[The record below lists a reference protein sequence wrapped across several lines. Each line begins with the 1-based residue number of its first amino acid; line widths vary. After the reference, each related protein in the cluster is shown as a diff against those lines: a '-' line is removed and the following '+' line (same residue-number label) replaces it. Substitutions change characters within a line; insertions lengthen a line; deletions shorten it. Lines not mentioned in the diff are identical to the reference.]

1 MAPDYSLP
9 FEVYVDASDVG
20 VAAVLVQWRHDK
32 EGTLIPMAILH
43 KSRRWADREAKWEVA
58 CREMYA
64 LRYGLFEFREY
75 LQGCPNVS
83 VFSDHLNLVNGLWKH
98 SNPKIV
104 RWRMFLE
111 SMRPFTLRHIR
122 GTDQMQMAADALS
135 RLHIRNLHLSKNE
148 EEKDPAVIRMMERG
162 EGEDDEL
169 MFNDATFAHSIQT
182 QTEFLQTLYNSTSIK
197 ATRAPT
203 VQEQT
208 LADTYGVGFDIMERM
223 GWSEASHA
231 APVQL
236 KPQAD
241 RAGLGYKSARPEF
254 PQHCSNPASNHV
266 NLLSRAPPALSI
278 PTRILSCVHVADW
291 KDDEER
297 NTTFEECSPTFSA
310 ASLQHLSANVFTRSK
325 TRPAAPADKSAK
337 KAKIAPGSQP
347 PNLSPAASDP
357 LLPSAFVSDLLGAT
371 NSVSEPLPAVAIS
384 ALRDLLDLPI
394 PSAIAPSQT
403 AASSQTIPQDFRDA
417 AYTAA
422 GGFPL
427 ADLLRRA
434 HDDTHPSFLTTWR
447 RVIRALGPQPNLES
461 SKVKSEVRRW
471 CDACLCCQKLQ
482 PARKKLFAD
491 IGSIRQR
498 PFTSYAF
505 DVVTLSQ
512 PDVNGIRY
520 ILCCVDSFSRA
531 VELYGLKQANAPSV
545 LECLVDVLSRWGRSS
560 ELRCDNAKAFTSA
573 MVAALLKRT
582 KVKLHLTAPYSHQ
595 SNGQIENCNRRV
607 MDVLRAMIL
616 DDRLGPNTQARWS
629 LLLPEV
635 RRVLMTRTITQH
647 GLTPNDLAYMHC
659 PETESS
665 IFEEEAWLPPLNP
678 EAEQADPEW
687 LIKLSQ
693 QHEALIDI
701 CDERQNELLEK
712 LADKNEAA
720 RGQHQQPTI
729 QVHDFVLLKLTDRP
743 QQKAQPRWAGP
754 YLVIAFPDNDP
765 TRPKVTLQHLATKV
779 VGDFHMNMLKFCDM
793 SLMKQV
799 EDAIP
804 YAAKDNFEY
813 EIEAVM
819 SHQPLGPR
827 RTSTGLRNKS
837 EYEFKCLWKDL
848 PLGEDNP
855 SWEPWSNDSMRQCEA
870 YLDYTKQQHI
880 VDQLGAKF

>member
-1 MAPDYSLP
+1 
-9 FEVYVDASDVG
+9 
-20 VAAVLVQWRHDK
+20 
-32 EGTLIPMAILH
+32 
-43 KSRRWADREAKWEVA
+43 
-58 CREMYA
+58 
-64 LRYGLFEFREY
+64 
-75 LQGCPNVS
+75 
-83 VFSDHLNLVNGLWKH
+83 
-98 SNPKIV
+98 
-104 RWRMFLE
+104 
-111 SMRPFTLRHIR
+111 
-122 GTDQMQMAADALS
+122 MQMAADALS

-203 VQEQT
+203 AQEQT

-254 PQHCSNPASNHV
+254 PQHCSNPANNHV
-266 NLLSRAPPALSI
+266 NLLSCAPPALSI

-291 KDDEER
+291 RDDEER
-297 NTTFEECSPTFSA
+297 NTAFEECSPTLSA
-310 ASLQHLSANVFTRSK
+310 ANLQHLSANVLTRSK
-325 TRPAAPADKSAK
+325 TRPAAPPADKSAK
-337 KAKIAPGSQP
+337 KAKLASDSRP
-347 PNLSPAASDP
+347 PDLSPAAPDHSAASDP
-357 LLPSAFVSDLLGAT
+357 LLPSALVSDLLGAVSDSLLPPASHSDLPAAT
-371 NSVSEPLPAVAIS
+371 NSVSEPLPAEAIS

-403 AASSQTIPQDFRDA
+403 VVSSQTIPQDFRDA
-417 AYTAA
+417 AYAAA

-482 PARKKLFAD
+482 PARMKLFAD

-505 DVVTLSQ
+505 DVVTLSH
-512 PDVNGIRY
+512 PDSNGVRY

-531 VELYGLKQANAPSV
+531 VELFGLRQANASSV
-545 LECLVDVLSRWGRSS
+545 VECLNDVLCRWGRGH

-573 MVAALLKRT
+573 VVKALLKRA
-582 KVKLHLTAPYSHQ
+582 KVKQHLTAPYSHQ
-595 SNGQIENCNRRV
+595 SNGQVENCNRRV

-616 DDRLGPNTQARWS
+616 DDRLGPNTQLKWS

-635 RRVLMTRTITQH
+635 RRVLMTRTVTQH
-647 GLTPNDLAYMHC
+647 GLTPNDLAFMNC
-659 PETESS
+659 PETEAS
-665 IFEEEAWLPPLNP
+665 IFEEESWMPPMVTP
-678 EAEQADPEW
+678 QQDEPEW
-687 LIKLSQ
+687 LIKLHQ

-701 CDERQNELLEK
+701 CDEKQDELLQK
-712 LADKNEAA
+712 LAELNFKNREQSNL
-720 RGQHQQPTI
+720 RSI
-729 QVHDFVLLKLTDRP
+729 QVHDFVLLKLAERP
-743 QQKAQPRWAGP
+743 QKKDQPRWAGP
-754 YLVIAFPDNDP
+754 YLVIAFPDNDQ
-765 TRPKVTLQHLATKV
+765 TRPMVTLQHLSSKV
-779 VGDFHMNMLKFCDM
+779 VGDFHLNMLKFCDM

-813 EIEAVM
+813 EIEAIM

-827 RTSTGLRNKS
+827 KTSTGLRNKS

-880 VDQLGAKF
+880 IDQLGAKF